1 MVPRDQTQV
10 ISLDSSHF
18 SSLSHFTSPL
28 SFINHCFCDS
38 AWLCHLLLGEVLTNT
53 HSYFCPLLTRYN
65 LHPFSPLTLQDI
77 ALTSVLFKNQ
87 HYPEFDGA
95 NDMFV
100 PVLNVLLILAFLLE
114 AWSKKQAISPQ
125 DITYYLHLPAWAT
138 ITRPLWGLSLPGCIL
153 RPPRPQPYPLLSWA
167 DLDSISLHWWDLAP
181 DLMRVFREPF
191 WSRLFRVLDNSG
203 RGGQTF
209 ERRTLQIDS
218 FAIHGHETCN
228 SEVIASCL
236 PPFVP
241 FPL

>member
-38 AWLCHLLLGEVLTNT
+38 AWMCHLLLGEVLTNT

-77 ALTSVLFKNQ
+77 PLTSVLFKNQ

-114 AWSKKQAISPQ
+114 AWSKKTSHISTRYN
-125 DITYYLHLPAWAT
+125 ILFAPAC
-138 ITRPLWGLSLPGCIL
+138 LSH
-153 RPPRPQPYPLLSWA
+153 
-167 DLDSISLHWWDLAP
+167 DH
-181 DLMRVFREPF
+181 
-191 WSRLFRVLDNSG
+191 
-203 RGGQTF
+203 QTF
-209 ERRTLQIDS
+209 MRS
-218 FAIHGHETCN
+218 VFAW
-228 SEVIASCL
+228 L
-236 PPFVP
+236 YP
-241 FPL
+241 

>member
-1 MVPRDQTQV
+1 MVQMICLSPFWMYYL
-10 ISLDSSHF
+10 SLHF
-18 SSLSHFTSPL
+18 SLKHGP
-28 SFINHCFCDS
+28 
-38 AWLCHLLLGEVLTNT
+38 
-53 HSYFCPLLTRYN
+53 
-65 LHPFSPLTLQDI
+65 
-77 ALTSVLFKNQ
+77 
-87 HYPEFDGA
+87 
-95 NDMFV
+95 
-100 PVLNVLLILAFLLE
+100 
-114 AWSKKQAISPQ
+114 KKQAISPQ

-138 ITRPLWGLSLPGCIL
+138 ITRPLWDLSLPGCIL
-153 RPPRPQPYPLLSWA
+153 RPPPPQPYPLLSWA